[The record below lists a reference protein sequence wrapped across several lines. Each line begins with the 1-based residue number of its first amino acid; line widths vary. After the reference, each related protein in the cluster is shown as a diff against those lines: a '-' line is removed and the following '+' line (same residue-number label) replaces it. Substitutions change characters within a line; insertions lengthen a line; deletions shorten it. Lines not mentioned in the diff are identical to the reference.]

1 MTETETLHVCNS
13 GTVTPKLKCTEEESK
28 SGEAAPEVQN
38 GVAFKEPPLLRE
50 VDPEL
55 LQSGKLK
62 YTGKFNS
69 VILTRAALLLL
80 IICPKNKQANK
91 NRQTAT
97 QKLQHNTAQ

>member
-1 MTETETLHVCNS
+1 M
-13 GTVTPKLKCTEEESK
+13 TPKLKCTEKESK

-69 VILTRAALLLL
+69 VKLTRAALLLL
-80 IICPKNKQANK
+80 IICPKNKQ
-91 NRQTAT
+91 QTNCNIT
-97 QKLQHNTAQ
+97 QHNKTAIIKSYSW